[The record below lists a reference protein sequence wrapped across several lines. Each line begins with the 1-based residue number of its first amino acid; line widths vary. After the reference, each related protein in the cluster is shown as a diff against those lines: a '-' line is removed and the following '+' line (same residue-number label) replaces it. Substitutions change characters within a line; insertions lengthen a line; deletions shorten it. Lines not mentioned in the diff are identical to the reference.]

1 MQDSKVNRMQEASR
15 DIAQPKMRLH
25 EDRISTVGG
34 RREGMPGGGE
44 GSLHRS

>member
-15 DIAQPKMRLH
+15 DTAQPKMRLH
-25 EDRISTVGG
+25 EDRISTDRG
-34 RREGMPGGGE
+34 RREEMQGGGE